1 MSILD
6 VILLPFVFIYR
17 GFILILL
24 LPYYVLLGIVNF
36 FKLLFGSGNSK
47 QKAKTIPELKPGEKV
62 KVVKKVRSA
71 YDAPVKKE
79 VVKTKE
85 EQEKEKAA
93 LKIKHQKEFEKMVAK
108 ARAEEKKRIKEQEK
122 LRKERERKEKEQKA
136 RELERQK
143 KEEALLAQREKRKK
157 EKLENGEPVTFSDKL
172 KNLYKKLTYNKKQE
186 LEYEAKKRVLDEQFK
201 DKNNKDARFE
211 KPLLFDYTARKP
223 DGVIEKSTIEASS
236 RVDVHSFLLAE
247 GYEVYEIIPAK
258 ATKISGIHKLKTN
271 KLIFYL
277 TQLSAYLKSGISL
290 AESVK
295 ILDNQAKKPAE
306 KKVWRAVYYDLSMGD
321 VLSTAMEKRGNVFPK
336 LLINMIKTAEM
347 TGNLAETLDDMVE
360 YYTESESTKKQMKS
374 AMMYPLVVTIFA
386 AVVVTFILMWVVPQ
400 FVSIYNDLGSD
411 LPAITKV
418 VINISDFLKNYLIY
432 ILIILIIVA
441 FVYIYL
447 FKNIRSF
454 RKTMQQFMMHLPV
467 FGDIIIYNEV
477 TIFAKTFANLINH
490 NVFITESMDVLS
502 KITDNE
508 IYKELIFDTA
518 TNLTKGE
525 PLSAAFKNNWAF
537 PNIAYQMLITGEK
550 TGRLGPMMERVSA
563 YYQEQHRTIINSM
576 KSLIEPVL
584 IISLAVIVGGI
595 LLSVI
600 IPMFSMYDAL

>member
-211 KPLLFDYTARKP
+211 KPLLFDYTARRP
-223 DGVIEKSTIEASS
+223 DGVIEKSTIEALS

-441 FVYIYL
+441 FIYIYL

-600 IPMFSMYDAL
+600 IPMFGMYDAL

>member
-211 KPLLFDYTARKP
+211 KPLLFDYTARRP
-223 DGVIEKSTIEASS
+223 DGVIEKSTIEALS

>member
-108 ARAEEKKRIKEQEK
+108 AIAEEKKRIKEQEK

-211 KPLLFDYTARKP
+211 KPLLFDYTARRP
-223 DGVIEKSTIEASS
+223 DGVIEKSTIEALS

-441 FVYIYL
+441 FIYIYL